1 MLDREWLALVDRI
14 AAPAVARKGFK
25 AWMAK
30 VDAILLRRVGLTTAD
45 LDDCLYDDWF
55 AEGMAAATAAGKA
68 YRNAGGN
75 A

>member
-1 MLDREWLALVDRI
+1 MLAREWEALIERI
-14 AAPAVARKGFK
+14 AAPPTDQKFK
-25 AWMAK
+25 VWMRK
-30 VDAILLRRVGLTTAD
+30 VDAVLAKRFGLTTAD

-55 AEGMAAATAAGKA
+55 ADGMAAATAAAKA